1 MFLLTVCVL
10 GFCFRILAVN
20 LGLDFCQNPSTNGC
34 KSEVTLVLGCAFI
47 YKGGFQRQGQKLGV
61 GERGVGGGGGSLT
74 HQNGLFINIQSVSLS
89 VHCTENKFKTSEQL
103 VNNADVLL

>member
-61 GERGVGGGGGSLT
+61 GERGVWGGGVSHSSKWSFHQYSKSFTFSSLY
-74 HQNGLFINIQSVSLS
+74 
-89 VHCTENKFKTSEQL
+89 
-103 VNNADVLL
+103 